1 MEGGLR
7 GWVERNS
14 VPVRRESGFTVRE
27 LRTRTVLD
35 DPTNKVR
42 VLGVGPE
49 NGGEVKK
56 VLLLGE
62 TGNGK
67 SHLCNALVNR
77 VFGVG
82 LRDDV
87 RLQLRDQMD
96 EAGKSST
103 QSQTEYTTAYVI
115 YRQEG
120 MPRGHN
126 LMVIDT
132 AGVGD
137 TGGRLREESNER
149 QFRRCLAEHA
159 WVRELSSVGLVWKAS
174 DHRYDQRKR
183 DVLGRLKGLL
193 GYDAKPITDV
203 LVTFSTNGSRD
214 AFDIMREA
222 GVGFHGEFLFDNGPL
237 YKGWPQDAMRRRKLE
252 MEWEM
257 MEESLDGFLEAVSER
272 RAVELT
278 ATVGLIRSQFELEDT
293 NAELQALWEQEDE
306 LRQTIREHER
316 KLCRLDGKENE
327 VDWDEVRALDS
338 SREELVLEN
347 GQHCHY
353 CPECDKV
360 CVPSCSKDPDGERI
374 TEVVTGVI
382 SIGIFGI
389 TRALGLPQ
397 PLSCSECDHLPVIH
411 HFNRTILVKHA
422 TRSQKVELAKKSQY
436 KRVMQQK
443 ADIRADIGAYNA
455 QLKEVEKQHART
467 TTKFKELEH
476 RISHLK
482 SGN

>member
-353 CPECDKV
+353 CPECDEV
-360 CVPSCSKDPDGERI
+360 CVPSCSTDSTHERTGGVGEATNAGTTRVVCSFFKDGSLTCP
-374 TEVVTGVI
+374 
-382 SIGIFGI
+382 
-389 TRALGLPQ
+389 
-397 PLSCSECDHLPVIH
+397 ECDHHQIDH
-411 HFNRTILVKHA
+411 EFRSKILVKDA
-422 TRSQKVELAKKSQY
+422 TFEQKLELVRKSQHE
-436 KRVMQQK
+436 RDIDQEN
-443 ADIRADIGAYNA
+443 AIRADIEAFEA
-455 QLKEVEKQHART
+455 QLKEIEEQSKVLIATWSRLEQRT
-467 TTKFKELEH
+467 
-476 RISHLK
+476 RHLK